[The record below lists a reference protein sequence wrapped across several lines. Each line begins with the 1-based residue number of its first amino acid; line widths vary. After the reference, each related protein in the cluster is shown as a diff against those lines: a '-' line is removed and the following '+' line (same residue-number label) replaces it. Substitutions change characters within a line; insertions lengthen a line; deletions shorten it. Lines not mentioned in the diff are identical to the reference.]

1 MTSRFQQLLEQVD
14 LELSQPITNDTVSFI
29 VNEEIALEIPVVE
42 HNAGAILL
50 APDAFVYN
58 FLSEERLLDNEQGT
72 DTIAGLTDASGQPIK
87 TGAGTPEPQP
97 VQTTFTDVAKGWDK
111 WSQENPMTRTVIGF
125 VPGVAQVAG
134 AADVASSAIQ
144 GDVGGALRNLPGAF
158 TGATQKQLAA
168 GVAAYDSYK
177 QGNMVDIAKN
187 ALTVAAAGGNQNAA
201 QALKTTRTGQNIAEL
216 PQTMNNLGSLAQSF
230 TGTTKTNENLDS
242 LSEAKYQGREVK
254 LGKPMSGDVK
264 KYKVYVKDP
273 QTGNIKKVNF
283 GDKKLSIKRDQPS
296 RRKNF
301 RARHRCATAKD
312 RTSARY
318 WSCRMWSSK
327 PVSKIL
333 KGK

>member
-1 MTSRFQQLLEQVD
+1 
-14 LELSQPITNDTVSFI
+14 VSFI

-42 HNAGAILL
+42 HSDGAVVL
-50 APDAFVYN
+50 APDDFVYN
-58 FLSEERLLDNEQGT
+58 FLSEENVFDDEQDAEVDYTPDNDEKIEPG
-72 DTIAGLTDASGQPIK
+72 AGLPTNDDKPIDYTAPERPIYTDPKLKSLRP
-87 TGAGTPEPQP
+87 T
-97 VQTTFTDVAKGWDK
+97 
-111 WSQENPMTRTVIGF
+111 
-125 VPGVAQVAG
+125 
-134 AADVASSAIQ
+134 
-144 GDVGGALRNLPGAF
+144 AL
-158 TGATQKQLAA
+158 
-168 GVAAYDSYK
+168 D
-177 QGNMVDIAKN
+177 
-187 ALTVAAAGGNQNAA
+187 
-201 QALKTTRTGQNIAEL
+201 
-216 PQTMNNLGSLAQSF
+216 
-230 TGTTKTNENLDS
+230 
-242 LSEAKYQGREVK
+242 EAKYQGREVK

>member
-1 MTSRFQQLLEQVD
+1 MTSRFQQLLEQVE

-42 HNAGAILL
+42 HNDGAIVL
-50 APDAFVYN
+50 APDDFVYN
-58 FLSEERLLDNEQGT
+58 FLSEESLFEDEQDVNEYLSEVDRRQFLK
-72 DTIAGLTDASGQPIK
+72 GLGSA
-87 TGAGTPEPQP
+87 AL
-97 VQTTFTDVAKGWDK
+97 
-111 WSQENPMTRTVIGF
+111 
-125 VPGVAQVAG
+125 AG
-134 AADVASSAIQ
+134 AASPAASKVFINVKDDRELGDGFVLTTIDIYGVTVDAVLDRTTDTYITVNRKPGSNSGIIRNSAPYIFIKN
-144 GDVGGALRNLPGAF
+144 G
-158 TGATQKQLAA
+158 
-168 GVAAYDSYK
+168 
-177 QGNMVDIAKN
+177 IAKPAYEVGPKTKR
-187 ALTVAAAGGNQNAA
+187 ALYLSG
-201 QALKTTRTGQNIAEL
+201 LIDKIDE
-216 PQTMNNLGSLAQSF
+216 QTL
-230 TGTTKTNENLDS
+230 E
-242 LSEAKYQGREVK
+242 EAKYQGREVK

>member
-1 MTSRFQQLLEQVD
+1 MTSRFQQLLEQVE
-14 LELSQPITNDTVSFI
+14 LELSQPVTDDTVFFI
-29 VNEEIALEIPVVE
+29 VNEEISLEIPVVE
-42 HNAGAILL
+42 HSDGAVIL
-50 APDAFVYN
+50 APDDFVYN
-58 FLSEERLLDNEQGT
+58 FLSEE
-72 DTIAGLTDASGQPIK
+72 
-87 TGAGTPEPQP
+87 
-97 VQTTFTDVAKGWDK
+97 
-111 WSQENPMTRTVIGF
+111 
-125 VPGVAQVAG
+125 
-134 AADVASSAIQ
+134 
-144 GDVGGALRNLPGAF
+144 
-158 TGATQKQLAA
+158 
-168 GVAAYDSYK
+168 
-177 QGNMVDIAKN
+177 
-187 ALTVAAAGGNQNAA
+187 
-201 QALKTTRTGQNIAEL
+201 
-216 PQTMNNLGSLAQSF
+216 SLFEEVS
-230 TGTTKTNENLDS
+230 ED

-283 GDKKLSIKRDQPS
+283 GDKKLSIKRDQPN